1 MQIRL
6 IDIRVNSDILGKNM
20 SMSMSMKSEMRRH
33 YKNREL
39 YYLSHNGCPRDIYP
53 FLCDDRCSGSCEKC
67 WEREIKIRGD

>member
-6 IDIRVNSDILGKNM
+6 IDIRVNSDILGKN
-20 SMSMSMKSEMRRH
+20 MSMSMKSEMRRH

-53 FLCDDRCSGSCEKC
+53 TFCNNRCIGECDGC
-67 WEREIKIRGD
+67 WAREIEVKVD